1 MNIPNLQQMLD
12 EIRAN
17 VASPERKEVL
27 VNLTTDLAQLSAR
40 ALAGEDVSAEIQ
52 QDKAQGLM
60 LSASEIALVQ
70 RTILNW
76 LSLIVGAVVRGA
88 LAGL

>member
-1 MNIPNLQQMLD
+1 MLD
-12 EIRAN
+12 EIRSN
-17 VASPERKEVL
+17 VASPERKEIL

-52 QDKAQGLM
+52 QDKSQGLS
-60 LSASEIALVQ
+60 LSASEVALVQ